1 MSVSQEF
8 ITTHFLLRGTQ
19 SLKPVMPKLRKNQI
33 LTFITQ
39 QRCNSLCN
47 YGLFKY
53 SIFSDPGDIIG
64 NFTTFEA

>member
-1 MSVSQEF
+1 MSVSQEL
-8 ITTHFLLRGTQ
+8 ITTHILLRGTKR
-19 SLKPVMPKLRKNQI
+19 LKPVMPKFRKKQI

-53 SIFSDPGDIIG
+53 SIFSDPGYIIG
-64 NFTTFEA
+64 KSTTFEA